1 MSKFDYKKI
10 MPRYSFIA
18 ILMTLVAV
26 AVVAKTLYLMT
37 AKRDY
42 WMKVA
47 DRVKKDSVS
56 VKPLRGN
63 ILSCDG
69 QLMASSLPE
78 FKLYMD
84 FQALHDSHT
93 DSLWNVKEDS
103 ICRCLSQIFP
113 EQTASEFK
121 RQFAEGRK
129 KMSRHWPIWKRRV
142 DYNIYS
148 EVKLLP
154 VFRLSQNKSGF
165 HTEEFNARQRPYG
178 SLAGR
183 TVGDMFGAKDT
194 ARFGLELSYDSILRG
209 KNGIIHRR
217 KVLNKFLDI
226 MDTPPID
233 GADIV
238 TTIDVGIQ
246 DLAERAVLDELK
258 EINGNVGVAIVMEV
272 RTGDIKAIVNMEKC
286 VDGKYREV
294 KNHAVS
300 DLLEPGSVFK
310 TASIMVALDDGMVDT
325 TYRVETGGG
334 VWPMYGREMKDHNWR
349 RGGYGLLTLP
359 QTLLYSSNIGVSRII
374 DNYYHSDPARFVR
387 GIYRVGLAAD
397 LQIPLLGSSPAKIRI
412 PKKNARGQWLNWSDT
427 ALPWMSIGYET
438 QVPPISTLTFY
449 NAIANNGRMMRPRF
463 VKEVVKNGQVLM
475 DFPPEAVKG
484 HEQIC
489 KTKTLKEIQTIL
501 EHVVSQG
508 LGKKAGS
515 SSFKVAGKT
524 GTAQMSK
531 GAAGYKSGTTDYL
544 LSFAG
549 YFPADAPR
557 YSCIVCIQKS
567 GLPASGGGMSG
578 VVFHHIAEGIMA
590 QDIKLDIKDARDSAS
605 ILVPDVKAGN
615 ILSADYVLT
624 HLGIKT
630 NADWSGSYADGNPIW
645 GTATRQGSTI
655 VVLKREKMYGRSR
668 VPDVVGM
675 GARDAVYL
683 IESRGVRVRLSGR
696 GRVVRQSLP
705 PGHLINRKEVCE
717 LTLE

>member
-1 MSKFDYKKI
+1 
-10 MPRYSFIA
+10 
-18 ILMTLVAV
+18 
-26 AVVAKTLYLMT
+26 
-37 AKRDY
+37 
-42 WMKVA
+42 
-47 DRVKKDSVS
+47 
-56 VKPLRGN
+56 
-63 ILSCDG
+63 
-69 QLMASSLPE
+69 
-78 FKLYMD
+78 
-84 FQALHDSHT
+84 
-93 DSLWNVKEDS
+93 
-103 ICRCLSQIFP
+103 
-113 EQTASEFK
+113 
-121 RQFAEGRK
+121 
-129 KMSRHWPIWKRRV
+129 
-142 DYNIYS
+142 
-148 EVKLLP
+148 
-154 VFRLSQNKSGF
+154 
-165 HTEEFNARQRPYG
+165 
-178 SLAGR
+178 
-183 TVGDMFGAKDT
+183 
-194 ARFGLELSYDSILRG
+194 
-209 KNGIIHRR
+209 
-217 KVLNKFLDI
+217 
-226 MDTPPID
+226 
-233 GADIV
+233 
-238 TTIDVGIQ
+238 
-246 DLAERAVLDELK
+246 
-258 EINGNVGVAIVMEV
+258 
-272 RTGDIKAIVNMEKC
+272 
-286 VDGKYREV
+286 
-294 KNHAVS
+294 
-300 DLLEPGSVFK
+300 
-310 TASIMVALDDGMVDT
+310 
-325 TYRVETGGG
+325 
-334 VWPMYGREMKDHNWR
+334 MKDHNWR

-397 LQIPLLGSSPAKIRI
+397 LQIPLLGSSPAKIRM

-645 GTATRQGSTI
+645 GTATRQGNTM

-683 IESRGVRVRLSGR
+683 MESRSMRVWLHGR
-696 GRVVRQSLP
+696 GSVVEQSVA
-705 PGHLINRKEVCE
+705 PGSEVNKREICHLKLN
-717 LTLE
+717 